1 MRSSGEILVTT
12 AAPLLLVVLFASL
25 CLLFLPLL
33 GPQEDEVLFATTMLA
48 PPEPNPSIPWFSP
61 PFPLMLDFYLG
72 ALKGWLYAPLLRW
85 LPPGEWTLRLPVV
98 ALGALTLWLFFR
110 WLARATSFPAALAAS
125 LLLAVDPV
133 FLLTTTFDWGPCALQ
148 RFFLVALCALLT
160 AYARQPSPRLA
171 ILAGLCLGFACW
183 DKLTFLW
190 LASGCGAA
198 TLLLYPRPLAR
209 HLRSP
214 HLPAAFVAALAGAAP
229 LIYANWGAF
238 SEARAR
244 YSSLPDSTLFIKAF
258 RLWTTLNGESLFPFL
273 TLSPN
278 SAAHLGAWLLVAS
291 ILFVPLAR
299 RPLLWT
305 LLALAFSTAAMFLTT
320 GGAAG
325 AHHLALLWPLPH
337 MAIGLAI
344 GSLLASSQP
353 LFRRL
358 APAVLLIATAA
369 ALRVDF
375 HYYRAITTSGAAV
388 AWTTASPA
396 LAAALA
402 QHRPNRIWVS
412 DWGILGP
419 LRYLSGG
426 ALPLHYIDTAAPEPL
441 RAALSS
447 RDSLFVT
454 HAPGAEL
461 LPGTR
466 EKILAA
472 AAAQGSPL
480 RLLARI
486 YDHHDKP
493 IFDIFR

>member
-1 MRSSGEILVTT
+1 MIN
-12 AAPLLLVVLFASL
+12 AAPLLPVALFATL

-33 GPQEDEVLFATTMLA
+33 GPQEDEVLFASTLLA
-48 PPEPNPSIPWFSP
+48 PPVPNPSIPWFSP

-110 WLARATSFPAALAAS
+110 WLARTTSFPAALVAS

-160 AYARQPSPRLA
+160 AYARQPTPRLA

-190 LASGCGAA
+190 LATGCGAA
-198 TLLLYPRPLAR
+198 TLLLYPRSLAR
-209 HLRSP
+209 HLRP
-214 HLPAAFVAALAGAAP
+214 AHLAAAIVAALAGAAP
-229 LIYANWGAF
+229 LLYSNWGAF

-244 YSSLPDSTLFIKAF
+244 FQSLPDSTLFVKTF
-258 RLWTTLNGESLFPFL
+258 RLWTTLNGESLFSFL
-273 TLSPN
+273 TRSPN

-291 ILFVPLAR
+291 VLCVPLAR
-299 RPLLWT
+299 RPLAWT

-337 MAIGLAI
+337 MAIGLAM
-344 GSLLASSQP
+344 GSLFASSHP
-353 LFRRL
+353 LLRRL
-358 APAVLLIATAA
+358 APAVLFIATAA

-375 HYYRAITTSGAAV
+375 HYYRAIAASGPTV
-388 AWTTASPA
+388 AWTTASPTLAGA
-396 LAAALA
+396 LL
-402 QHRPNRIWVS
+402 QHHPARVCVS
-412 DWGILGP
+412 GWGILGP
-419 LRYLSGG
+419 LGYLSGG
-426 ALPLHYIDTAAPEPL
+426 ALPLHYLDTAATEQL
-441 RAALSS
+441 RAALASGN
-447 RDSLFVT
+447 SLFVT
-454 HAPGAEL
+454 HSPGAEL
-461 LPGTR
+461 VPGTR
-466 EKILAA
+466 HSLLTA
-472 AAAQGSPL
+472 AAAQGTPL

-486 YDHHDKP
+486 YDEHDHP